1 MLKKLYVGLLDES
14 ERQGLIDS
22 ALDTGID
29 NVEGYALHV
38 RSEKLGS
45 DRKRYA
51 KLCDFDGALPWSQ
64 TRSYVVLFGTMI
76 SHDWQSER

>member
-1 MLKKLYVGLLDES
+1 VLKKLYVGLLDES

-38 RSEKLGS
+38 RSEKLS
-45 DRKRYA
+45 
-51 KLCDFDGALPWSQ
+51 
-64 TRSYVVLFGTMI
+64 LFYRGLELGPM
-76 SHDWQSER
+76 WYFSEP